1 MVNLKFP
8 YAQRMAGLSGSAIRE
23 LFAFSAKPGVIS
35 FAGGNPGAFA
45 LPDAQVAQIA
55 SALLRDNGKAILQY
69 GQTEGYPPLRQ
80 SLPGYIQDTFAA
92 QVQEDHVLVTTG
104 SMQGLDLLL
113 KTLVNPGDAVL
124 TESPAFLGALQAMS
138 SYQAN
143 IVPVNSDEDGIDID
157 HLEEMMRKWR
167 PKLLYIIP
175 TFQNPTGRTLSL
187 NRREQVARLAAR
199 YEVVV
204 AEDDPYRSLRY
215 RGQHVATIKSFDEE
229 GWVVL
234 LGSFSKVVSPGLRV
248 GFMAGDAQL
257 MRRCAVCKQC
267 TDVHTANL
275 NQAIVDAYLRDGL
288 LSPHIDR
295 ICSQYATLMDTML
308 SQLKEMPK
316 KRHYTQ
322 PEGGLF
328 IFVELEDD
336 VRATDLFR
344 KAVERGVAFVP
355 GEYFYPEGGH
365 HNTLRLNF
373 SNADRPAILRGMEIL
388 ADSLQQM

>member
-1 MVNLKFP
+1 MANLAFP
-8 YAQRMAGLSGSAIRE
+8 YAQRMDGLSGSAIRE

-35 FAGGNPGAFA
+35 FAGGNPGVFA

-80 SLPGYIQDTFAA
+80 SLPVYIQDTFDTR
-92 QVQEDHVLVTTG
+92 VQENQVLVTTG

-113 KTLVNPGDAVL
+113 KALVNPGDAVL

-143 IVPVNSDEDGIDID
+143 VVPVNSNEDGIDID

-215 RGQHVATIKSFDEE
+215 CGQHVPTLKSFDEE

-288 LSPHIDR
+288 LPPHIDR

-316 KRHYTQ
+316 MRHFTK
-322 PEGGLF
+322 PDGGLF
-328 IFVELEDD
+328 IFAELEKD
-336 VRATDLFR
+336 VRATELFR

-388 ADSLQQM
+388 ADCIQQM

>member
-45 LPDAQVAQIA
+45 LPDAQVAHIA

-143 IVPVNSDEDGIDID
+143 IVPVNSDDEGIDIN

-199 YEVVV
+199 YKVVV

-336 VRATDLFR
+336 VRATDLFC

>member
-1 MVNLKFP
+1 
-8 YAQRMAGLSGSAIRE
+8 
-23 LFAFSAKPGVIS
+23 
-35 FAGGNPGAFA
+35 
-45 LPDAQVAQIA
+45 
-55 SALLRDNGKAILQY
+55 
-69 GQTEGYPPLRQ
+69 
-80 SLPGYIQDTFAA
+80 
-92 QVQEDHVLVTTG
+92 
-104 SMQGLDLLL
+104 
-113 KTLVNPGDAVL
+113 
-124 TESPAFLGALQAMS
+124 
-138 SYQAN
+138 
-143 IVPVNSDEDGIDID
+143 
-157 HLEEMMRKWR
+157 
-167 PKLLYIIP
+167 
-175 TFQNPTGRTLSL
+175 
-187 NRREQVARLAAR
+187 
-199 YEVVV
+199 
-204 AEDDPYRSLRY
+204 
-215 RGQHVATIKSFDEE
+215 
-229 GWVVL
+229 
-234 LGSFSKVVSPGLRV
+234 
-248 GFMAGDAQL
+248 
-257 MRRCAVCKQC
+257 MRRRAVCKQC

-275 NQAIVDAYLRDGL
+275 NQAIVDAYLRGGL

>member
-8 YAQRMAGLSGSAIRE
+8 YAQRMDGLSGSAIRE

-80 SLPGYIQDTFAA
+80 SLPVYIQDTFAA

-143 IVPVNSDEDGIDID
+143 IVPVNSDDEGIDIN

-199 YEVVV
+199 YKVVV

-388 ADSLQQM
+388 ADCIQQM

>member
-8 YAQRMAGLSGSAIRE
+8 YAQRMDGLSGSAIRE

-92 QVQEDHVLVTTG
+92 LVQEDQVLVTTG

-113 KTLVNPGDAVL
+113 KALVNPGDAVL

-143 IVPVNSDEDGIDID
+143 IVPVNSDDAGIDIN

-199 YEVVV
+199 YKVVV

-288 LSPHIDR
+288 LFPHIDR

-316 KRHYTQ
+316 TRHYTQ

-328 IFVELEDD
+328 IFVELEEE

-344 KAVERGVAFVP
+344 KAVECGVAFVP

-373 SNADRPAILRGMEIL
+373 SNADRTAILRGMEIL
-388 ADSLQQM
+388 ADCIQQM

>member
-45 LPDAQVAQIA
+45 LPDAQVAHIA

-143 IVPVNSDEDGIDID
+143 IVPVNSDDEGIDIN

-215 RGQHVATIKSFDEE
+215 RGQHVATLKSFDEE
-229 GWVVL
+229 GWVGL

>member
-45 LPDAQVAQIA
+45 LPDAQVAHIA

-143 IVPVNSDEDGIDID
+143 IVPVNSDDEGIDIN

-199 YEVVV
+199 YKVVV

-248 GFMAGDAQL
+248 GFMAGDVQL

-388 ADSLQQM
+388 ADCIQQM

>member
-45 LPDAQVAQIA
+45 LPDAQVAHIA

-80 SLPGYIQDTFAA
+80 SLPVYIQDTFAA
-92 QVQEDHVLVTTG
+92 QVQEDQVLVTTG

-143 IVPVNSDEDGIDID
+143 IVPVNSDDEGIDIN

-199 YEVVV
+199 YKVVV

-328 IFVELEDD
+328 IFVELEED